1 MLSLIE
7 WLGEG
12 LYLLIERLGLY
23 IERGILK
30 FQIAWI
36 KSEIELVDRQLA
48 KLESTR

>member
-7 WLGEG
+7 WIGEG
-12 LYLLIERLGLY
+12 LYLTIERIALY

-30 FQIAWI
+30 FQIAWL

-48 KLESTR
+48 KLGAV